1 MPDEEATA
9 SPTGIRA
16 ASSAADGR
24 RAAGRHLAAVA
35 ALFLALAIVFTWPL
49 ATRPGSLMTAQ
60 PFGDPLLNAWS
71 LAGGADRLPRGLS
84 QFWTGLFYYPY
95 RDTLAYSEHLLG
107 ITVFTAPVQW
117 VSGNPILA
125 FNLALIGSGVLA
137 GVGTYLLARE
147 LTGRTD
153 AALLAGVAFAC
164 SPYRV
169 PQIYH
174 LQVLMAGWIPVGMWA
189 LHRFFATGSRRALAG
204 FTACFVLQAYSN
216 GYFLYFMSIPVAIVS
231 VHGLWRA
238 RGARWRQATA
248 LALSAL
254 AILAALAP
262 IAAVY
267 LRVKREQGLSRSLG
281 SIVEF
286 APDIRAY
293 GHISDRLWLWS
304 GVLPVGRPE
313 HELFPGL
320 AIMLLTVVSLLAAA
334 RTSRSREAPSDR
346 RLASITRLYAVILLA
361 ALVLSLG
368 PSPSLFGWRLP
379 LTGPY
384 GWWMAVMPGLD
395 GLRVPA
401 RLAVIVLVAL
411 AVLGAAG
418 FAALTRRLGAR
429 GRWTAAA
436 VAGAFI
442 AAEGYAG
449 PLAVERFPTPGMA
462 TDRAAYEWLA
472 RQAKGPMLELPVGGT
487 AISVRHLY
495 QTLVHRNRTVN
506 GYSGYG
512 SPLQDFIG
520 GPPFGELERLD
531 DALTMARTLGIRWL
545 MVHPPLYRD
554 PEQGEALVR
563 GLRSARAH
571 VARLET
577 LAGVAVAELRSLQ
590 PSPPRLDPTW
600 QELPPAEFTL
610 AASHNVERL
619 PLLVDGDRATRWLT
633 GVRQQGGEWVE
644 IRFTAPRDVARVRLE
659 MDRRSQGDYPRG
671 LAVEVSLDGEAWTT
685 LFGGG
690 ILPLLGPSFATRP
703 AWPAIDIALPPNE
716 ARLVRLRTLGQTRV
730 WFWSIHE
737 LRVWQRR

>member
-1 MPDEEATA
+1 MRDDRETTNTA
-9 SPTGIRA
+9 GERTTVP
-16 ASSAADGR
+16 AADEARTRGAR
-24 RAAGRHLAAVA
+24 MAAAAAVS
-35 ALFLALAIVFTWPL
+35 LGLAVVFTWPL
-49 ATRPGSLMTAQ
+49 AMRPGSLMTAQ
-60 PFGDPLLNAWS
+60 PFGDPLLNAWI
-71 LAGGADRLPRGLS
+71 LAWGADRLPRGLS
-84 QFWTGLFYYPY
+84 GFWTGLFYYPY
-95 RDTLAYSEHLLG
+95 PDTLAYSEHLLG
-107 ITVFTAPVQW
+107 ITVFTAPIQW

-125 FNLALIGSGVLA
+125 FNLALIASGVLA
-137 GVGTYLLARE
+137 GVGAYLLARE
-147 LTGRTD
+147 VTGRTD
-153 AALLAGVAFAC
+153 AALVAGVAFAC

-174 LQVLMAGWIPVGMWA
+174 LQVLMAGWIPLGLWA

-216 GYFLYFMSIPVAIVS
+216 GYFLYFMSVPVAIVS

-238 RGARWRQATA
+238 RGERWRRSIA
-248 LALSAL
+248 LALSAV

-267 LRVKREQGLSRSLG
+267 LRVKHEQGLSRSLG

-286 APDIRAY
+286 SPDIRAY
-293 GHISDRLWLWS
+293 GHISDRLWLWG
-304 GVLPVGRPE
+304 GVLPTGRPE

-320 AIMLLTVVSLLAAA
+320 GIVLLTVVALLAAT
-334 RTSRSREAPSDR
+334 RSSRSNEARSGR
-346 RLASITRLYAVILLA
+346 RLASMTRLYAVILLA

-401 RLAVIVLVAL
+401 RLAVIVMVAL

-418 FAALTRRLGAR
+418 FGVLTRRLGPG

-436 VAGAFI
+436 VAAGLI
-442 AAEGYAG
+442 AAEGYGG
-449 PLAVERFPTPGMA
+449 PLAVERFPAPGMA

-472 RQAKGPMLELPVGGT
+472 RQPKGPMLELPVGGT
-487 AISVRHLY
+487 ALSVRHLY
-495 QTLVHRNRTVN
+495 QTLVHRNRIVN
-506 GYSGYG
+506 GYSGYA

-520 GPPFGELERLD
+520 GPPFGELDRLD
-531 DALTMARTLGIRWL
+531 DALRMARTLGIRWL
-545 MVHPPLYRD
+545 MVHPPLYSD
-554 PEQGEALVR
+554 PEHGEALVR
-563 GLRSARAH
+563 GLRSAPAH
-571 VARLET
+571 VARLES
-577 LAGVAVAELRSLQ
+577 LAGVAVAELRPLQ
-590 PSPPRLDPTW
+590 PATPRLDPTW
-600 QELPPAEFTL
+600 REIPAVEFTL

-619 PLLVDGDRATRWLT
+619 PLLVDGDRSTRWLT

-644 IRFTAPRDVARVRLE
+644 IRFTAPRDVARVRIE
-659 MDRRSQGDYPRG
+659 IDRRSQGDYPRG
-671 LAVEVSLDGEAWTT
+671 LAVDVSLDGGAWTT

-690 ILPLLGPSFATRP
+690 ILPLLGPGFATRP
-703 AWPAIDIALPPNE
+703 ARPAIDIALPPNE
-716 ARLVRLRTLGQTRV
+716 ARMLRLRTLGQTRV